1 MLLTIQNVYPSVIKN
16 ARFNLLL
23 LIYTLIN
30 HTTICTLYELSNKV
44 CVSNKTEDLNIH
56 IFNIST
62 GKNEWNILTKDISC
76 ECRCKGE

>member
-1 MLLTIQNVYPSVIKN
+1 MLLTIQNMYPSVIKN

-30 HTTICTLYELSNKV
+30 HTTIRTLYDLSNKA
-44 CVSNKTEDLNIH
+44 CVPNKTEDLNIH

-62 GKNEWNILTKDISC
+62 GKNE
-76 ECRCKGE
+76 